1 MKQSGTIDVWW
12 LYDDGGLTLLL
23 PYILKTRKQFSECK
37 IRVFTLANRKNEI
50 DTETRN
56 MATLLAK
63 FRIEFSLVVV
73 VPGNTDVLNCFLN
86 LLFKI
91 SLNKLVN

>member
-1 MKQSGTIDVWW
+1 M
-12 LYDDGGLTLLL
+12 L
-23 PYILKTRKQFSECK
+23 PYILKTRSQFSECK
-37 IRVFTLANRKNEI
+37 IRVFTLANRKNEV

-73 VPGNTDVLNCFLN
+73 VPGNTYALNWFLN